1 MNAKAPARPAVATA
15 SHGDATTSTDPHS
28 GPSASS
34 VAAVNAP
41 PKERNAG
48 HTVYKPN
55 TRGSG
60 GAIRFE
66 LNRTKGALFLEAAA
80 QSGERQFD
88 WEHKVTMKCGLADLG
103 QLIATLQ
110 GRQPLAKLFHQTEKA
125 NSACELTQRD
135 DPERAPYLMCLSRQE
150 TSDKSLR
157 KVAIPLTHGEAAV
170 LECALRAATTRLLGW

>member
-1 MNAKAPARPAVATA
+1 MNAKTTSRPTNPAGASATA
-15 SHGDATTSTDPHS
+15 EPHPE
-28 GPSASS
+28 PSASAM
-34 VAAVNAP
+34 AATTATS
-41 PKERNAG
+41 KERNAG

-110 GRQPLAKLFHQTEKA
+110 GRQPVAKLFHQTEKA

-135 DPERAPYLMCLSRQE
+135 DPERAPYLMSLSRQD

>member
-1 MNAKAPARPAVATA
+1 MNAKTTNRPVNPTA
-15 SHGDATTSTDPHS
+15 DPHAE
-28 GPSASS
+28 PSAS
-34 VAAVNAP
+34 AMAVPTATA
-41 PKERNAG
+41 KERNAG

-66 LNRTKGALFLEAAA
+66 FNRSKGALFLEAAA

-88 WEHKVTMKCGLADLG
+88 WEHKVTMKCGLTDLG

-110 GRQPLAKLFHQTEKA
+110 GRQPVAKLFHQTEKA

-135 DPERAPYLMCLSRQE
+135 DPERAPYLMSLSRQE

>member
-1 MNAKAPARPAVATA
+1 MNAKTTVRAATA
-15 SHGDATTSTDPHS
+15 TPSIPADSQSESVTSA
-28 GPSASS
+28 PSVPA
-34 VAAVNAP
+34 
-41 PKERNAG
+41 KERNAG

-66 LNRTKGALFLEAAA
+66 LNRTKAALFLEAAP
-80 QSGERQFD
+80 QTGERQFD

-110 GRQPLAKLFHQTEKA
+110 GRQPTAKLFHQTEKA
-125 NSACELTQRD
+125 NSACELAQRD
-135 DPERAPYLMCLSRQE
+135 DPERAPYLMSLSRQE